1 MNRRYDKFRDFY
13 PYYLSQH
20 QNQTCRR
27 LHFVGTSVAIAA
39 VCYAVTTWTWW
50 VLWLCPIMGYLPA
63 WIGHSIFERN
73 RPATFEYPI
82 YSLIG
87 DFAMFKDILIGRI
100 RF

>member
-1 MNRRYDKFRDFY
+1 
-13 PYYLSQH
+13 
-20 QNQTCRR
+20 
-27 LHFVGTSVAIAA
+27 
-39 VCYAVTTWTWW
+39 
-50 VLWLCPIMGYLPA
+50 MGYLPA